1 MKNIV
6 SLMMAFGCC
15 LGLATAQLNPLSS
28 TGYATEAPVGYWLSS
43 EVVTTHTGG
52 ELEGMTTYQIYMNML
67 NANDFLSSCSGDA
80 ENPLEFTSSSGS
92 WYNNSFNTSWNT
104 SGINPLLL
112 PTFPELAYDS
122 YLTIGLSESSLTL
135 PYPQTVWGEFD
146 ATQEF
151 VNGPG
156 ENFIV
161 NDNIGG
167 SWFGLFNEDPSW
179 PNYAGDDLKVLVAQF
194 TTEGSMSGFIQVQ
207 VFQEADQTQEF
218 RDLLPICVGD
228 ECGGCTDETA
238 SNYDAEA
245 LYDDGSCV
253 SDIAGCTDA
262 EACNYDADATI
273 DDGSCLE
280 LDCAGDCG
288 GDAALDVCGVC
299 DGPGA
304 VLDCGCSDIPEGD
317 CDCEGNQEDAI
328 GECGGDCTEDANG
341 NDICDNEEQG
351 CTDESACNYDSSAAF
366 DDGSCLTLD
375 CAGVCG
381 GDAVEDECGVCGGNG
396 PDGDCGC
403 DDIPEGACN
412 CDGDVLDECG
422 VCGGNGIAEGD
433 CDCEGNQ
440 LDECG
445 VCGGEGIAEG
455 DCDCEGNQL
464 DACGVC
470 GGDGE
475 DADNDGICDDI
486 DDCVGQLDALGV
498 CNGTCTSD
506 ADGDGICDDEIDN
519 GLDCNHDTDD
529 DGIVDCQ
536 DPCPYGDFDN
546 DGICDV
552 DDPCVGVID
561 ILGICNGHCFV
572 NDDNDQICDDVDN
585 CIDTNACNYAD
596 PANGTC
602 LYLDECGNCGGTD
615 YAGCTD
621 SGACNFDPNAGCPL
635 ADACEYDSCA
645 GCTSATACNYD
656 ATATINDGSCNEPDS
671 CGVCD
676 GDQTGP
682 GAIYDCGCDGIP
694 EGACNCAGDDLD
706 ECGVC
711 GGDGYAGCT
720 DENAC
725 NYDENASCPD
735 NDDCDYGC
743 DYGAEAFYDLEI
755 SLASNCEGPGGFLNG
770 SNAVLLENGLIQ
782 QTQEGVDGLQTLIVG
797 VWSFDECACY
807 ETDTIYTIGDTEL
820 APGPVIE
827 LFIDSDCA
835 EFQLAVNENGLLE
848 QVGAENCCIEIG
860 DPTPEWCFDDFAADL
875 NDYEVQCEDELPQ
888 ECDPAFNDGVETCG
902 PDGVEY
908 FCASSVSLEQG
919 YTVHQVTTAIDED
932 DSPYIKDGVVRL
944 YGLSAQSDVCNSDYF
959 DVLDGMELFRYDD
972 NGTARL
978 KGSIVNMEDASIT
991 FDVDLYFNAR
1001 LMGDEFDALSDATG
1015 FLTLSDCD
1023 VDTDAL
1029 ITYVLENGISKLTGT
1044 GALSGEIFLNHQ
1056 PMSLNKRFQ
1065 LGDGAN
1071 NHNCAYGFGGWFGWQ
1086 GVLNG
1091 QSVMG
1096 FSGDVIAD
1104 LTPGVGFETD
1114 CGGEFVEHTYA
1125 CVNVAEGTSIYLTQ
1139 RIERNDTE
1147 APIFTDAHIL
1157 AFDTTY
1163 SWNAITDENCDW
1175 HIPVPCLATE
1185 DNCDDWNPQY
1195 AGCNEPVEPCG
1206 TVEYTETILA
1216 GDCAGEF
1223 TILRNWKATDG
1234 SDNSTDHDQIIYVVD
1249 TIGPDFGHTATHVSI
1264 NCGDIN
1270 YPFGPYGLDN
1280 YFGAISFDEDG
1291 HAASAMSL
1299 AIENAMGENI
1309 NLDNDGDQKVML
1321 ELFDCS
1327 QVDVTFTQTFQS
1339 GGCENPGVIVRIYT
1353 ATDECG
1359 NTTTFEQFIS
1369 VVDNDGPVVQ
1379 APDHSVDC
1387 SAYSADD
1394 LYPIGVEDCA
1404 LNDWTLNTT
1413 SGLWEATQND
1423 NWGSAYNG
1431 VAELVEISWSD
1442 SQVQAFGAGETCY
1455 KVTRTLTATDLCMNE
1470 TTLEQT
1476 IYIVDTIAPT
1486 LNVPPVINI
1495 EHNLYDAS
1503 INSQVFTQSSGGV
1516 LIDWT
1521 SDAVF
1526 TVEGGIQATF
1536 QIFDDCTFDYN
1547 GQVIV
1552 TWTDTELGDY
1562 DTCLD
1567 LPTGEVFQ
1575 RQYTATDACGNQSMA
1590 DQIVILVDTT
1600 APAWPTDGELVE
1612 VECDL
1617 ATFED
1622 MYDVDVQPMVATD
1635 ECDEDL
1641 DYEIVEGS
1649 VVLMSGGCIG
1659 TWYRMWQATDDCGNV
1674 SYADQYVRLLDET
1687 APTWNLID
1695 EVPVADITLLVG
1707 ETCEAAYDTSVTGVP
1722 SGFDNCDVCFEQ
1734 NLVLE
1739 FSDANPVFTC
1749 DDTDSQLEGTRYI
1762 DRTWTLTDQ
1771 CGNVQTHVQRI
1782 TLKDEIAPT
1791 GSANYVEVDCAIY
1804 RDTPDQMFGTFNTH
1818 DNCDT
1823 EVALSYDVNEDE
1835 IIELFTIDSLEL
1847 TNGCYEVL
1855 RKVTLTDDCGN
1866 TTVIDQI
1873 ITVIDNT
1880 PPVYQGPGQISIPA
1894 HLYQVGEAYA
1904 PDVVWAFNP
1913 DEENLGGFIY
1923 DDGSQDVLSSFP
1935 IGYIDDCS
1943 QMVTCE
1949 AMDMPISGGC
1959 AKQPHPNHFGET
1971 GTYLRILTIT
1981 DVCGN
1986 SSTAEVFINLVDTVS
2001 PYFTFVPD
2009 SVTFECSDEIIFA
2022 EPVAEDWVDEDV
2034 QILEDRVYNYTDCV
2048 GQYEI
2053 VRTWTAYDNCDN
2065 QAVATQ
2071 VITIDDTT
2079 NPDVEVPAD
2088 FTVDSKYLACD
2099 GVSADAVKV
2108 CVIDPA
2114 ASNSNNVIV
2123 NAAAVNALAHLFEA
2137 GDAVRVIKN
2146 NQTTEASIVSLADAG
2161 TEAGVA
2167 KTRVLL
2173 DIDGDGDA
2181 DSQDGLGIFNPT
2193 HLELV
2198 ENATASD
2205 LCDGMLQKELVLAS
2219 TNICGAHSNTW
2230 TRTTTFSD
2238 CAGNDSTVVQTIT
2251 VVDDTDPYWMSFPA
2265 DVTVAACGDIPSAF
2279 ATARDRIHCAAYVN
2293 DGVPNNG
2300 ADLDTNATCTYV
2312 DFTAIAFDSE
2322 TTDQLEDECNQDYKI
2337 YRTYKIADECGNEIS
2352 RVWTITVKDTEAPMW
2367 TGLNGIANGG
2377 TIEVPFDNDCGDVT
2391 LPALLNPG
2399 AVDACHPGSEA
2410 VCDADANAEL
2420 NNDLADCIAQSG
2432 ITYLTGINATGTNN
2446 PFLTCGEYTEGTV
2459 ANPAPVNSIDDDPFG
2474 GETCDNMTPHG
2485 MRLFNFAEGEFY
2497 TTTSGDMVKH
2507 EDGTATL
2514 HMVVKNQS
2522 NDDAVFHVD
2531 AHFGNLMNWAEWCAT
2546 PGQES
2551 YKSDCGLGNH
2561 QTWEYAILLDG
2572 TITGMGDFEGTEL
2585 SMSHQPTNQFF
2596 GFQFGRGA
2604 NNKNANYGF
2613 SGWFYYGGT
2622 LVVDGDEQ
2630 SVMGSGDLFGDLD
2643 FLKDWSTTL
2652 TYCVE
2657 DCLGNET
2664 QFSYTLTGSGS
2675 VQDPLSDGGVE
2686 GENEDAQP
2694 TVLKDLVEIT
2704 TLFPNPTSSHAT
2716 MTLEA
2721 KEDLTAKVQMFTMD
2735 GTLVQQVFEGNLFEG
2750 WPTQLELDVNDLESG
2765 MYQIRVSSKSFVTT
2779 KKLLV
2784 IE

>member
-15 LGLATAQLNPLSS
+15 LGLATAQLSPLSS

-43 EVVTTHTGG
+43 EVVTTHAGG
-52 ELEGMTTYQIYMNML
+52 ALDGMTTYHIYMNML

-80 ENPLEFTSSSGS
+80 DNPLEITSSTGS
-92 WYNNSFNTSWNT
+92 WYNDPGNVSW
-104 SGINPLLL
+104 SSAGVNPAFIAFL
-112 PTFPELAYDS
+112 PELAYDS
-122 YLTIGLSESSLTL
+122 WLTIGGTDGTNTPSNLGVVE
-135 PYPQTVWGEFD
+135 GEVSFT
-146 ATQEF
+146 AEF
-151 VNGPG
+151 FGGDGNSFV
-156 ENFIV
+156 V

-167 SWFGLFNEDPSW
+167 SWFGLFTDDLSYPA
-179 PNYAGDDLKVLVAQF
+179 YAGDDLKVLVAQI
-194 TTEGSMSGFIQVQ
+194 TSAGTISGTIQVQ
-207 VFQEADQTQEF
+207 VFQEGTQSNEF

-228 ECGGCTDETA
+228 ECGGCTDESA

-245 LYDDGSCV
+245 LYDDGSCA
-253 SDIAGCTDA
+253 SDVEGCTT
-262 EACNYDADATI
+262 ESACNYNPAATI
-273 DDGSCLE
+273 DDGSCAE

-288 GDAALDVCGVC
+288 GDALVDACGIC
-299 DGPGA
+299 NGPGA
-304 VLDCGCSDIPEGD
+304 IYECGCSDIPAGD
-317 CDCEGNQEDAI
+317 CDCEGNQEDAL
-328 GECGGDCTEDANG
+328 GVCGGDCTADADADG
-341 NDICDNEEQG
+341 ICDDVDPCVGELDACGVCNGPGEIYECG
-351 CTDESACNYDSSAAF
+351 CSDIPAGDCDCDGNQLDALGVCGGGCPADENGDGICDTEVIGCDDESACNYDASTTIADNSLCTYPDECDICEGPGAIYECGCSDIPAG
-366 DDGSCLTLD
+366 DCDCDGNQEDAL
-375 CAGVCG
+375 GVCG
-381 GDAVEDECGVCGGNG
+381 GD
-396 PDGDCGC
+396 
-403 DDIPEGACN
+403 
-412 CDGDVLDECG
+412 
-422 VCGGNGIAEGD
+422 
-433 CDCEGNQ
+433 CE
-440 LDECG
+440 
-445 VCGGEGIAEG
+445 A
-455 DCDCEGNQL
+455 
-464 DACGVC
+464 
-470 GGDGE
+470 

-486 DDCVGQLDALGV
+486 DECVGQLDAIGV

-506 ADGDGICDDEIDN
+506 ADGDGICDDDVDN

-536 DPCPYGDFDN
+536 DPCPYGDFDD
-546 DGICDV
+546 DGICDAI
-552 DDPCVGVID
+552 DPCVGVID

-585 CIDTNACNYAD
+585 CIDTDACNYAD

-602 LYLDECGNCGGTD
+602 LYSDECGNCGGTD

-621 SGACNFDPNAGCPL
+621 SGACNYDANAGCPL
-635 ADACEYDSCA
+635 ANACEYESCA

-656 ATATINDGSCNEPDS
+656 ETATIDDGSCNEPDS

-682 GAIYDCGCDGIP
+682 GAIYDCGCENIP
-694 EGACNCAGDDLD
+694 AGDCDCNGNQLD
-706 ECGVC
+706 ECGNC
-711 GGDGYAGCT
+711 GGNAYAGCI
-720 DENAC
+720 DEAAC
-725 NYDENASCPD
+725 NYDPNA
-735 NDDCDYGC
+735 GC
-743 DYGAEAFYDLEI
+743 DDGSCDFGCSYGPELFYGEEI
-755 SLASNCEGPGGFLNG
+755 IIAYDCEGPGGYLNG
-770 SNAVLLENGLIQ
+770 SVATLLENGLIQ
-782 QTQEGVDGLQTLIVG
+782 QSQEGVDGLQTLIVG
-797 VWSFDECACY
+797 IWSFDQCACFTG
-807 ETDTIYTIGDTEL
+807 ETDFLGDTEL
-820 APGPVIE
+820 LPGPVIE
-827 LFIDSDCA
+827 LFIDSDCQQ
-835 EFQLAVNENGLLE
+835 FQMALDENGMFTP
-848 QVGAENCCIEIG
+848 VDAENCCIQIG
-860 DPTPEWCFDDFAADL
+860 DPDPDWCFDDFAASL
-875 NDYEVQCEDELPQ
+875 EDYEVQCEDELPQ
-888 ECDPAFNDGVETCG
+888 ECDPAFNDGVEICG

-1125 CVNVAEGTSIYLTQ
+1125 CVNIAEGTSIYLTQ

-1163 SWNAITDENCDW
+1163 SWNAITDANCDW

-1195 AGCNEPVEPCG
+1195 AGCNEPAEPCG

-1264 NCGDIN
+1264 NCDDIN

-1339 GGCENPGVIVRIYT
+1339 GGCENPGDIVRIYT

-1379 APDHSVDC
+1379 APDHTVDC
-1387 SAYSADD
+1387 GDYSADD

-1404 LNDWTLNTT
+1404 LNDWTLNAMT
-1413 SGLWEATQND
+1413 GLWEATQND
-1423 NWGSAYNG
+1423 NWGSAYND

-1455 KVTRTLTATDLCMNE
+1455 KVTRTITATDLCMNE

-1476 IYIVDTIAPT
+1476 IYISDTIAPT

-1622 MYDVDVQPMVATD
+1622 MYDVNVQPMVATD

-1959 AKQPHPNHFGET
+1959 AAQPHPNHFGET

-2009 SVTFECSDEIIFA
+2009 AVTFECSDEIIFTD
-2022 EPVAEDWVDEDV
+2022 PVAEDWVDEDV
-2034 QILEDRVYNYTDCV
+2034 QILEDRVYNYTDCE

-2079 NPDVEVPAD
+2079 SPDVEVPAD
-2088 FTVDSKYLACD
+2088 YSVDSKHIAAD
-2099 GVSADAVKV
+2099 GVSEDGLKV
-2108 CVIDPA
+2108 CITGGAGPFSENVLVADETVAALSQLFQNGDP
-2114 ASNSNNVIV
+2114 
-2123 NAAAVNALAHLFEA
+2123 
-2137 GDAVRVIKN
+2137 VRVIKN
-2146 NQTTEASIVSLADAG
+2146 GNVVASLTIEGLTDANSNPNV
-2161 TEAGVA
+2161 EDPN
-2167 KTRVLL
+2167 TRVLL
-2173 DIDGDGDA
+2173 SGDVNA
-2181 DSQDGLGIFNPT
+2181 ANPT

-2205 LCDGMLQKELVLAS
+2205 NCDPSLSSNIVLAS
-2219 TNICGAHSNTW
+2219 EDICGAHSKIW
-2230 TRTTTFSD
+2230 TRSTTFTD

-2251 VVDDTDPYWMSFPA
+2251 VNDNTDPYWTSFPA
-2265 DVTVAACGDIPSAF
+2265 DVTVAACGTIPSAL
-2279 ATARDRIHCAAYVN
+2279 ATAQDQIFCGEGDVVN
-2293 DGVPNNG
+2293 FLDIAPSSEVTDQEEDGC
-2300 ADLDTNATCTYV
+2300 DQ
-2312 DFTAIAFDSE
+2312 DFTI
-2322 TTDQLEDECNQDYKI
+2322 T
-2337 YRTYKIADECGNEIS
+2337 RTYTISDECGNEIS
-2352 RVWTITVKDTEAPMW
+2352 RDWVITVTDTEAPMW

-2432 ITYLTGINATGTNN
+2432 ITYLTGVNATGTNN

-2485 MRLFNFAEGEFY
+2485 MRLFNFAAGEFY
-2497 TTTSGDMVKH
+2497 TTTAGDMIKH

-2652 TYCVE
+2652 SYCVE